1 MHTNGPHATLTFL
14 SKHTRKCITVAPR
27 FAPRLPRLPA
37 RRLSRVPT
45 VPLELTVGLG
55 APTKE
60 HAAPPTIRL
69 CPCHLAHARASFAR
83 LLWYLAAPPRIP
95 VARAR
100 LHANPVST
108 PSQSA
113 RSPVLPLEPDHTLS
127 LPTAFLTYPDRPCST
142 PRLLGSPA
150 RLTCSAHLLDSPAR
164 LDSARLCARFTCSP
178 RACHASRLLLSPA
191 VPHLLGSPLLVSL
204 RVLAAPVIFSVLF
217 PRPTC
222 SPARSPRL
230 EHHSTGFS
238 WRLTVSRR
246 VRRSYTKRC

>member
-1 MHTNGPHATLTFL
+1 MHNCCSSLRSSLATPPCALPVPCADRPTRTDSRAGRTDQGPCCA
-14 SKHTRKCITVAPR
+14 
-27 FAPRLPRLPA
+27 
-37 RRLSRVPT
+37 
-45 VPLELTVGLG
+45 
-55 APTKE
+55 
-60 HAAPPTIRL
+60 PTIRL

-178 RACHASRLLLSPA
+178 RACHASCLLLSPA

-204 RVLAAPVIFSVLF
+204 RVLASPVIFSVLF
-217 PRPTC
+217 PRLLV
-222 SPARSPRL
+222 RL
-230 EHHSTGFS
+230 LV
-238 WRLTVSRR
+238 RLAWSITRRACHGASLGQVSRS
-246 VRRSYTKRC
+246 RSALVYQEVLIGS